1 MVDSTIVKFLNDK
14 KIDFNS
20 VIFGGDFLYDCNES
34 VELSNFLNLVSQH
47 DYKLVIG
54 NHDNC
59 DNIKKLVSTKFESEN
74 YYEILDENLFF
85 YLNTN
90 LRSESQALRL
100 FNFISKK
107 IKLYKP
113 KNIFIFSHQL
123 IYSKSDFYV
132 RVNSRSF
139 YENANLLYDLIFD
152 RYFKSNTNFYFISG
166 DLGAYPY
173 TPYAFYDYNKNF
185 NFYAVG
191 LGNQKNNKGILIDIK
206 KEVDINFIDFNTY
219 KIEKSFKYYN
229 TFVQFYQF
237 TKLILSRFKR
247 ILSRA

>member
-1 MVDSTIVKFLNDK
+1 MSLW
-14 KIDFNS
+14 
-20 VIFGGDFLYDCNES
+20 
-34 VELSNFLNLVSQH
+34 
-47 DYKLVIG
+47 
-54 NHDNC
+54 
-59 DNIKKLVSTKFESEN
+59 
-74 YYEILDENLFF
+74 FF

-90 LRSESQALRL
+90 LRSESEALSL
-100 FNFISKK
+100 FNFISQK

-113 KNIFIFSHQL
+113 KNILIFSHQL

-166 DLGAYPY
+166 DIGAYPY

-185 NFYAVG
+185 KFYAVG
-191 LGNQKNNKGILIDIK
+191 LGNEKNNKGILIDIK

-219 KIEKSFKYYN
+219 KIEESFKYYKI
-229 TFVQFYQF
+229 FVQLYQF
-237 TKLILSRFKR
+237 PKLILSRFKR
-247 ILSRA
+247 ILSKA